1 MVKELI
7 LFLKYFIVLLV
18 LSINI
23 QAKQIYNNIIIDKVT
38 SIYDGD
44 TFRVNINSYPDIIGK
59 KMAIRVN
66 GIDTP
71 EIRTKCIKEKKLARL
86 AKQLTVSTLRN
97 AKIIELRDMK
107 RGKYFRIV
115 ADVYADGKSL
125 ADILIQNK
133 LAVKYNGGTKTKNW
147 CK

>member
-1 MVKELI
+1 M
-7 LFLKYFIVLLV
+7 FLKYFIVLLV

>member
-1 MVKELI
+1 